1 MAITQR
7 AKPAAATKSKISA
20 AVDKQQLLGAESGL
34 QRSAMI
40 AEAAYFK
47 ARERRLSGGLDDAI
61 SDWLQAEAEIDAL
74 LAGAASCDAGC
85 PDTDNR

>member
-1 MAITQR
+1 MTTTQR
-7 AKPAAATKSKISA
+7 VKPAAATKSKVPA
-20 AVDKQQLLGAESGL
+20 AVDKQLLDAESGL

-61 SDWLQAEAEIDAL
+61 CDWLQAEAEIDAL
-74 LAGAASCDAGC
+74 LAGAASCDARC
-85 PDTDNR
+85 PDADNR

>member
-1 MAITQR
+1 MTTTQR
-7 AKPAAATKSKISA
+7 VKPTAVTKSKLLA
-20 AVDKQQLLGAESGL
+20 AVDKQQQLGAESGQ
-34 QRSAMI
+34 QRSTMI

-85 PDTDNR
+85 PDADNR